1 MNRPD
6 DPLPSTIFIR
16 KTGPEGKA
24 EKFIPAPVAKPE
36 ATTLRE
42 LTPQQRKSGLAAWL
56 GWLFD
61 GLDMH
66 LYGLVASTFVA
77 SLLINQGLIPTDAT
91 PAHDLVKEKSGYI
104 QAAFLVGW
112 ALGGAFFGRL
122 GDLLGRSRS
131 LSLTILTY
139 AVFTGLSFFAQ
150 TWWQLL
156 IFRFLAALGIG
167 GEWAVGSSLL
177 SETWPKK
184 WRPWV
189 AAVLQTGV
197 NLGVLLACLTTFL
210 MADLHPKF
218 VFLVGI
224 LPALMVFWIR
234 RHVPE
239 PEEWHAAKR
248 ASLGAQPGIADLFR
262 GTVRRTTLLT
272 IIVCAC
278 GLTAWWAFMFW
289 HAQHL
294 RNLPDLELSAKQELA
309 KRIAEFKP
317 RLQAM
322 LEPDAATKA
331 AFTKTAAE
339 LQPHLQRIDR
349 LQAAQKSEF
358 VHTVKMIEQQLE
370 VAATN
375 SATKVTIKE
384 SLKALQSVNPDAMIP
399 SYTQKVVS
407 VAFFIVICASIA
419 GNFAAAAL
427 ARLFGYRR
435 SIAICYLGFF
445 LTMGGTFIQVRGWES
460 LVWVWFPAVGFFSG
474 VFGLFTMY
482 LPPLFPTLLRTT
494 GAGFCYNIGRIAS
507 ALGVVFSG
515 SLASGGDFK
524 KTLLFAA
531 CLFVPGMLVA
541 IILPEPK
548 DLGGHATETEL
559 AAVE

>member
-1 MNRPD
+1 MSQDPD
-6 DPLPSTIFIR
+6 PEMQSTVFFR
-16 KTGPEGKA
+16 KSNNPGGA
-24 EKFIPAPVAKPE
+24 EKYVPTEKKVE
-36 ATTLRE
+36 ATTLGE
-42 LTPQQRKSGLAAWL
+42 LTQQQKKSGLAAWL

-77 SLLINQGLIPTDAT
+77 SLLINEALIPADAS
-91 PAHDLVKEKSGYI
+91 PAHELVKEKSGYI

-122 GDLLGRSRS
+122 GDLIGRSRS

-184 WRPWV
+184 WRPWI

-197 NLGVLLACLTTFL
+197 NLGVLLACLTTFI
-210 MADLHPKF
+210 MADLHPKY

-224 LPALMVFWIR
+224 LPAFLVFWIR

-239 PEEWHAAKR
+239 PEEWRAAKQH
-248 ASLGAQPGIADLFR
+248 SLATQPGIMDLFR
-262 GTVRRTTLLT
+262 GSVRRTTLLT

-294 RNLPDLELSAKQELA
+294 RNLPDLDASAQVELA
-309 KRIAEFKP
+309 KATTDLTPAKWIAAYK
-317 RLQAM
+317 Q
-322 LEPDAATKA
+322 
-331 AFTKTAAE
+331 KT
-339 LQPHLQRIDR
+339 
-349 LQAAQKSEF
+349 
-358 VHTVKMIEQQLE
+358 
-370 VAATN
+370 
-375 SATKVTIKE
+375 
-384 SLKALQSVNPDAMIP
+384 
-399 SYTQKVVS
+399 VS
-407 VAFFIVICASIA
+407 IAFFVIIVASIA
-419 GNFAAAAL
+419 GNFGAAAL
-427 ARLFGYRR
+427 ARFFGYRR

-445 LTMGGTFIQVRGWES
+445 LTMGGTFLQERGWES
-460 LVWVWFPAVGFFSG
+460 LVWFWFPAVGFFSG

-494 GAGFCYNIGRIAS
+494 GAGFCYNIGRVAS
-507 ALGVVFSG
+507 AGGVIFSG

-531 CLFVPGMLVA
+531 CLFIPGMLVA

-559 AAVE
+559 SAVE

>member
-1 MNRPD
+1 MSNPMTTGAS
-6 DPLPSTIFIR
+6 PAAVAP
-16 KTGPEGKA
+16 KT
-24 EKFIPAPVAKPE
+24 E
-36 ATTLRE
+36 ATSLRE

-77 SLLINQGLIPTDAT
+77 SLLINQNIIPADAT
-91 PAHDLVKEKSGYI
+91 PAHELVKEKSGYI

-122 GDLLGRSRS
+122 GDILGRSRS

-139 AVFTGLSFFAQ
+139 AVFTGLSFFAE
-150 TWWQLL
+150 TWWQLM

-167 GEWAVGSSLL
+167 GEWAVGSALL

-184 WRPWV
+184 WRPWI

-210 MADLHPKF
+210 MADLHPKY

-224 LPALMVFWIR
+224 LPAFLVFWIR
-234 RHVPE
+234 RNVPE
-239 PEEWHAAKR
+239 PEEWHAAKCE
-248 ASLGAQPGIADLFR
+248 AVGQQPGITDLFR
-262 GTVRRTTLLT
+262 GAVRRTTLLT

-294 RNLPDLELSAKQELA
+294 RNLPDLDVAAK
-309 KRIAEFKP
+309 AEFAK
-317 RLQAM
+317 LGV
-322 LEPDAATKA
+322 DGDATKWV
-331 AFTKTAAE
+331 TGYK
-339 LQPHLQRIDR
+339 
-349 LQAAQKSEF
+349 QK
-358 VHTVKMIEQQLE
+358 I
-370 VAATN
+370 
-375 SATKVTIKE
+375 
-384 SLKALQSVNPDAMIP
+384 
-399 SYTQKVVS
+399 VS
-407 VAFFIVICASIA
+407 IAFFVIISASIA

-427 ARLFGYRR
+427 ARFFGYRR

-445 LTMGGTFIQVRGWES
+445 ITMGATFMQDRTWES
-460 LVWVWFPAVGFFSG
+460 LVYVWFPAVGFCSG

-507 ALGVVFSG
+507 AAGVIFSG

-559 AAVE
+559 SAVE

>member
-1 MNRPD
+1 MEPK
-6 DPLPSTIFIR
+6 ST
-16 KTGPEGKA
+16 A
-24 EKFIPAPVAKPE
+24 APE
-36 ATTLRE
+36 ANSLRE
-42 LTPQQRKSGLAAWL
+42 LSPRQWKSGIAAWL

-77 SLLINQGLIPTDAT
+77 SLLINQALIPADAT
-91 PAHDLVKEKSGYI
+91 PAHELVKEKSGYI

-122 GDLLGRSRS
+122 GDILGRSRS
-131 LSLTILTY
+131 LALTILTY
-139 AVFTGLSFFAQ
+139 ATFTGLSFFAE

-184 WRPWV
+184 WRPWI

-210 MADLHPKF
+210 MADLPPKW

-234 RHVPE
+234 RNVPE
-239 PEEWHAAKR
+239 PEEWHAAKEK
-248 ASLGAQPGIADLFR
+248 SKGHQPGILDLFR
-262 GTVRRTTLLT
+262 GEVRRTTLLT

-294 RNLPDLELSAKQELA
+294 RNMPELAATAKAEFAKVVTTLDSAKWEMGY
-309 KRIAEFKP
+309 K
-317 RLQAM
+317 
-322 LEPDAATKA
+322 
-331 AFTKTAAE
+331 
-339 LQPHLQRIDR
+339 
-349 LQAAQKSEF
+349 QKI
-358 VHTVKMIEQQLE
+358 V
-370 VAATN
+370 
-375 SATKVTIKE
+375 
-384 SLKALQSVNPDAMIP
+384 SL
-399 SYTQKVVS
+399 
-407 VAFFIVICASIA
+407 AFFIIICASIV
-419 GNFAAAAL
+419 GNFAAAFL
-427 ARLFGYRR
+427 ARHLGYRR

-445 LTMGGTFIQVRGWES
+445 ITMGATFIQPRGWES
-460 LVWVWFPAVGFFSG
+460 LVYVWFPAVGFFSG

-507 ALGVVFSG
+507 AVGVVVSG

-531 CLFVPGMLVA
+531 CLFVPAIFVALV
-541 IILPEPK
+541 LPEHK
-548 DLGGHATETEL
+548 D
-559 AAVE
+559 VNP

>member
-1 MNRPD
+1 MSHEPD
-6 DPLPSTIFIR
+6 PELQSTVFFR
-16 KTGPEGKA
+16 KSGPAGQA
-24 EKFIPAPVAKPE
+24 VQFQPNAQKPE

-77 SLLINQGLIPTDAT
+77 SLLINEGLLPGGSS

-122 GDLLGRSRS
+122 GDILGRSRS
-131 LSLTILTY
+131 LALTILTY
-139 AVFTGLSFFAQ
+139 AAFTGLSFFAE
-150 TWWQLL
+150 TWWQLM

-177 SETWPKK
+177 SETWPKR
-184 WRPWV
+184 WRPWI

-210 MADLHPKF
+210 MADLPPKW

-234 RHVPE
+234 KNVPE

-262 GTVRRTTLLT
+262 GAVRRTTVLT

-278 GLTAWWAFMFW
+278 GLTAWWAFQFW

-294 RNLPDLELSAKQELA
+294 RNLPDLDLAAK
-309 KRIAEFKP
+309 AEFAKVG
-317 RLQAM
+317 ASG
-322 LEPDAATKA
+322 DAAKW
-331 AFTKTAAE
+331 
-339 LQPHLQRIDR
+339 
-349 LQAAQKSEF
+349 
-358 VHTVKMIEQQLE
+358 
-370 VAATN
+370 VAAY
-375 SATKVTIKE
+375 KQKIV
-384 SLKALQSVNPDAMIP
+384 SL
-399 SYTQKVVS
+399 
-407 VAFFIVICASIA
+407 AFFVVISASIA

-427 ARLFGYRR
+427 ARFFGYRR
-435 SIAICYLGFF
+435 SIALCYLGFF
-445 LTMGGTFIQVRGWES
+445 LTMGAAFLQDRSWES
-460 LVWVWFPAVGFFSG
+460 LVWGWFPAVGFFSG

-507 ALGVVFSG
+507 AAGVIFSG

-531 CLFVPGMLVA
+531 CLFLPGMLVA
-541 IILPEPK
+541 LMLPEPK

-559 AAVE
+559 SAVE